1 MSRDKPCHFRD
12 QRGGRI
18 IAAGYEGMATL
29 PDCEV
34 LVVGAGPAGA
44 SAALDL
50 ACAGVDVLV
59 VDRADFPRPKVCAG
73 GLTQKTI
80 ARLAIDVAS
89 VTESREDRAVFGF
102 GAGREVRA
110 TAPGPIVTMTVRERL
125 DALLLDAA
133 RDAGARFVRIA
144 PIDALDAGGDAVLLS
159 LADGTTLRAR
169 HLIGADGANSRI
181 RALAGAHAGFRH
193 AFALEGIVP
202 LSAVA
207 NRPPLTLDLG
217 RVPGGYG
224 WLFPKADHVNVGIGS
239 FAQGAPLSKANLL
252 DYARDRLGT
261 DRIDG
266 IRGFPLGMGGE
277 HYRPSHPR
285 VLLAG
290 DAAGMAE
297 ALFGEGI
304 HNAVASGRAAAA
316 AIVAARQGAAADAA
330 TAYGAALAPV
340 QRDLALCARAADYF
354 YPSLGVGWRLL
365 QVPPLRSRLMAAFAS
380 GATTEELVRQ
390 HLSGPQRALARMGF
404 RVGGSPAGLT

>member
-1 MSRDKPCHFRD
+1 MPTR
-12 QRGGRI
+12 
-18 IAAGYEGMATL
+18 

-50 ACAGVDVLV
+50 ARAGAEVLI

-80 ARLAIDVAS
+80 ARLAVDVAP
-89 VTESREDRAVFGF
+89 VTESREDCAVFGF

-110 TAPGPIVTMTVRERL
+110 AAPGPIVTMTVRERL

-133 RDAGARFVRIA
+133 RAAGARFVRIA
-144 PIDALDAGGDAVLLS
+144 AVDGLEAGDDGIALS
-159 LADGTTLRAR
+159 LADGTALRAA

-181 RALAGAHAGFRH
+181 RALIGAHAGFRH
-193 AFALEGIVP
+193 AFALEGMVP
-202 LSAVA
+202 LSAMA
-207 NRPPLTLDLG
+207 GRPSLTLDLG

-239 FAQGAPLSKANLL
+239 FAQGAPLSKSSLL

-261 DRIDG
+261 DRVEG
-266 IRGFPLGMGGE
+266 VRGFPLGMGGE

-316 AIVAARQGAAADAA
+316 AILAARRGTAPNAA
-330 TAYGAALAPV
+330 TAYAAALAPIR
-340 QRDLALCARAADYF
+340 RDLALCTRAADYF

-365 QVPPLRSRLMAAFAS
+365 QVPPLRSRLMTAFAS
-380 GATTEELVRQ
+380 GATTEELVRH

-404 RVGGSPAGLT
+404 RIGGGLASLT

>member
-1 MSRDKPCHFRD
+1 MVEGKH
-12 QRGGRI
+12 
-18 IAAGYEGMATL
+18 AAMPTR

-50 ACAGVDVLV
+50 ARAGAEVLI

-80 ARLAIDVAS
+80 ARLAIDVAP

-110 TAPGPIVTMTVRERL
+110 MAPGPIVTMTVRERL

-133 RDAGARFVRIA
+133 CDAGARFVRIA
-144 PIDALDAGGDAVLLS
+144 AIDGLEASDDGIALS
-159 LADGTTLRAR
+159 LADGTVLQTA

-181 RALAGAHAGFRH
+181 RALTGAHAGFRH

-202 LSAVA
+202 MSAIA
-207 NRPPLTLDLG
+207 ERPSLTLDLG

-239 FAQGAPLSKANLL
+239 FAQGAPLSKSSLL

-261 DRIDG
+261 DRVEG

-304 HNAVASGRAAAA
+304 HNAVATGRAAAA
-316 AIVAARQGAAADAA
+316 AILAARRGTAPDAA
-330 TAYGAALAPV
+330 TAYAAALAPIR
-340 QRDLALCARAADYF
+340 RDLALCTRAADYF

-380 GATTEELVRQ
+380 GATTEELVRH

-404 RVGGSPAGLT
+404 RIGGGPASLT